1 MRHVEGCLAAL
12 TTSIVHHQ
20 PRWLLARV
28 AVTRSPTRSEAEA
41 VAATSQHLGA
51 NLPHMWVHGGG
62 GDVGDVAVGRESAG
76 EKGVGG

>member
-51 NLPHMWVHGGG
+51 NLPHMWVHGG
-62 GDVGDVAVGRESAG
+62 DVGGAWRWGRESAG